1 MRIALN
7 VGVGITA
14 LLLGFLGVRWMFAPE
29 SIALEQGVTLQG
41 LSALSLARE
50 DLGGFFVGAALL
62 CALGLR
68 AGQGQLLNAAAVLIG
83 AIAVGRTIGLFVD
96 GFHATMALL
105 IGIEIAMVAVLLLS
119 ARRSASEPT
128 GASS

>member
-14 LLLGFLGVRWMFAPE
+14 LLLALLGVRWMFAPE

-41 LSALSLARE
+41 LSALSLARA

-62 CALGLR
+62 CVLGLR
-68 AGQGQLLNAAAVLIG
+68 AGQGQLLNAVAVLIG

-96 GFHATMALL
+96 GFDGTMALL

-119 ARRSASEPT
+119 ARRSARELT
-128 GASS
+128 A

>member
-14 LLLGFLGVRWMFAPE
+14 LLLALLGVRWMFAPE

-41 LSALSLARE
+41 LSALSLARA

-62 CALGLR
+62 CVLGLR
-68 AGQGQLLNAAAVLIG
+68 TGQGQLLNAAALLIG
-83 AIAVGRTIGLFVD
+83 EIAVGRTIGLIVD
-96 GFHATMALL
+96 GFDGSMALL
-105 IGIEIAMVAVLLLS
+105 IGIEVAMVAVLLLS
-119 ARRSASEPT
+119 ARRSAPELT
-128 GASS
+128 G

>member
-14 LLLGFLGVRWMFAPE
+14 LLLAYLGVRWMFAPE
-29 SIALEQGVTLQG
+29 SIALEQGITLQG
-41 LSALSLARE
+41 LPALSLARA

-68 AGQGQLLNAAAVLIG
+68 ARQGELLNAVAVLIG
-83 AIAVGRTIGLFVD
+83 AIAVGRTIGLVAD
-96 GFHATMALL
+96 GFHGTMALFV
-105 IGIEIAMVAVLLLS
+105 GIEIAVVAILLLA
-119 ARRSASEPT
+119 ARGQRHARSS
-128 GASS
+128 